1 MPLTKKFKKL
11 MIPLE
16 AIKSATNN
24 FSDDNYI
31 GRGGFGKV
39 YKGELNVHS
48 KGQTVVALKRLDP
61 AYGQGNPEFWK
72 EIVMLSLHKHENII
86 SLLGFCDESNE
97 KILVYEYVFRRSLDI
112 NLNNNDLTW
121 IRRLKICIGAAR
133 GLAYLHNP
141 GTTQQRVLHRD
152 IKSSNILI
160 DENWNAKISDL
171 GLSKFGPANQKYTF
185 LVSNTVG
192 TIGYCDPLYAETG
205 LLTKE
210 SDVYSFGVVLFE
222 VLCGRM
228 CISNENGNLQSLT
241 SLVRRYYDENKINE
255 IICDKIKEGINTK
268 SLEAFTT
275 IAYKC
280 LNRELEERPLMTDI
294 VMLLEIALQYQCV
307 FSGGGRGDDRREIK
321 FDLGKEMKRDRS
333 FMFFV
338 VLGFMFVSISLSGHD
353 DTKCRYTCGRD
364 KVFVWGFV
372 VVSGGGGSSYLMNSV
387 ISFR

>member
-1 MPLTKKFKKL
+1 
-11 MIPLE
+11 
-16 AIKSATNN
+16 
-24 FSDDNYI
+24 
-31 GRGGFGKV
+31 
-39 YKGELNVHS
+39 
-48 KGQTVVALKRLDP
+48 
-61 AYGQGNPEFWK
+61 
-72 EIVMLSLHKHENII
+72 MLSLHKHENII

-222 VLCGRM
+222 VLCGRL

-294 VMLLEIALQYQCV
+294 VMLLEIALQYQE
-307 FSGGGRGDDRREIK
+307 GGGPSTDVASSQKKTRHSQFDAILEERKRRRIISKRLTARILRTRKQKNLDDIIGVANQLKNEN
-321 FDLGKEMKRDRS
+321 
-333 FMFFV
+333 
-338 VLGFMFVSISLSGHD
+338 
-353 DTKCRYTCGRD
+353 TKILT
-364 KVFVWGFV
+364 
-372 VVSGGGGSSYLMNSV
+372 MNSV
-387 ISFR
+387 TTQRLDQIEAENLILRAQLIIYHMIIQLPHK